1 MNTKL
6 ALIPVAIVALLGGFF
21 AYKLQQPRNDLV
33 ASAMVGQPVPAFVL
47 PPASASR
54 PGLQSAD
61 LRGGEPRLVNIFA
74 SWCVPCRAE
83 APMLEALRGEGATIF
98 AIAIRDEPE
107 DVEAFLAQYGN
118 PFARIGSDDMAQVQ
132 LELGSGGVPETFV
145 VDGNGVI
152 RYQHIGDIQRDDV
165 PVLLRE
171 LEKAGS

>member
-21 AYKLQQPRNDLV
+21 AYKLQQPRDDFV
-33 ASAMVGQPVPAFVL
+33 VSAMVGQPVPAFVL
-47 PPASASR
+47 PPASKSR

-61 LRGGEPRLVNIFA
+61 LREGDPKLVNIFA
-74 SWCVPCRAE
+74 SWCIPCRAE
-83 APMLEALRGEGATIF
+83 APMLEALEREGATIF

-107 DVEAFLAQYGN
+107 DVDAFLAQYGN
-118 PFARIGSDDMAQVQ
+118 PFARIGSDDLAQVQ

-152 RYQHIGDIQRDDV
+152 TYQHIGDIKQRDI
-165 PVLLRE
+165 PILLRE
-171 LEKAGS
+171 LERAGS